1 VPGRTVRA
9 RHRVDAWQSFS
20 YKPPVTLQIAACPNH
35 PTREAIGICVRCR
48 ARLCSECATKVDGIN
63 YCVACLDVLAA
74 RGARAPVQ
82 RSGRLRTYLAAFA
95 YLLTLSLLAWGVLEV
110 AFPQGPR

>member
-1 VPGRTVRA
+1 
-9 RHRVDAWQSFS
+9 
-20 YKPPVTLQIAACPNH
+20 
-35 PTREAIGICVRCR
+35 
-48 ARLCSECATKVDGIN
+48 
-63 YCVACLDVLAA
+63 LDVLAA